1 MSGVSE
7 VDRGG
12 VDDVEDVEGAASAG
26 PYDAGSGEVPE
37 PDDALNFG
45 PVRFRMPNEAELV
58 EHTGTAKPR
67 AVQLAVPAGRVSLSV
82 LAAPRSAALWPEMVE
97 EIASSHAS
105 DGAQVVSEQGRWGRE
120 LQAISDGELS
130 WFIGVDGPRWMLYGE
145 ATGPVEGSAKLAS
158 VLRELLLGSVV
169 SRGPEPLPAR
179 TALPLIVPPEPV
191 DTAKGKP
198 GDAPSASYSAETLM
212 FRLGPTPAQAAKD
225 EPGSVRQRQQANT
238 VSREPMEP
246 RTPMEQPRRR
256 EAAVAQWQAAYHGAA
271 VSVPEYA
278 PSNGGGVHEAEIRRP
293 ELTVVRPTEA
303 PSASEHQAE
312 LDRHDEAV
320 PASAASAG
328 WRGRSWAAPGMATGL
343 TVGIAGLI
351 LVLGGAGT
359 WATMRGPKPVTQTP
373 SAATP
378 PPTTALTN
386 PGPVQSGVLPPAPG
400 SAQGAPVP
408 GSVPG
413 AHTPGT
419 QTGPGAPTPRGP
431 IQALPVPSPR
441 QPSGAETA
449 LPMLGRL
456 SDTQSGASSAAE
468 GPEDDTYLHAPK
480 TARGTQGLERGEDH
494 EHESEEGHESDSDED
509 RRSRVVRKPIHEDGA
524 PGVLG
529 EIIDGVGA
537 GLPGLG

>member
-7 VDRGG
+7 
-12 VDDVEDVEGAASAG
+12 AG
-26 PYDAGSGEVPE
+26 PYDSGAGEVPE
-37 PDDALNFG
+37 SDDALNFG
-45 PVRFRMPNEAELV
+45 PLRFRMPDEAELV
-58 EHTGTAKPR
+58 EHAGTAKPR
-67 AVQLAVPAGRVSLSV
+67 AVQLDVPAGRVSLSV
-82 LAAPRSAALWPEMVE
+82 LAAPRSAPLWPEMVE

-145 ATGPVEGSAKLAS
+145 ATGPVEGSAKLAAI
-158 VLRELLLGSVV
+158 LRELLRGSVV
-169 SRGPEPLPAR
+169 TRGPEPLPAR
-179 TALPLIVPPEPV
+179 TALSLIVPPEPV
-191 DTAKGKP
+191 GAARDKP
-198 GDAPSASYSAETLM
+198 GDAPAASSSAETLM
-212 FRLGPTPAQAAKD
+212 FRLGPTPSPGAKD
-225 EPGSVRQRQQANT
+225 EPGSVRQRQQTNT
-238 VSREPMEP
+238 APREPMEP
-246 RTPMEQPRRR
+246 RSPMEQQPRRR
-256 EAAVAQWQAAYHGAA
+256 EAAAAQWQAAYHGAA
-271 VSVPEYA
+271 LPVAERA
-278 PSNGGGVHEAEIRRP
+278 PVNGDGAHRSETRRP
-293 ELTVVRPTEA
+293 ELTVVRSTEA

-312 LDRHDEAV
+312 LDREDETV
-320 PASAASAG
+320 PAGAASVSSH
-328 WRGRSWAAPGMATGL
+328 GRSWATPGMATGL
-343 TVGIAGLI
+343 TVGIAGLV
-351 LVLGGAGT
+351 LVLGGAGA

-386 PGPVQSGVLPPAPG
+386 PGPAQSGVLPPAPG
-400 SAQGAPVP
+400 SVPGAPVP

-419 QTGPGAPTPRGP
+419 QTGPGAPMPRGP

-456 SDTQSGASSAAE
+456 SDTQSGTSRVAE
-468 GPEDDTYLHAPK
+468 GTGEQDRPRTPK
-480 TARGTQGLERGEDH
+480 ATHDVERTEQHERVWDEDH
-494 EHESEEGHESDSDED
+494 DSDGDEE
-509 RRSRVVRKPIHEDGA
+509 RTSRVVRKPIHEET

-529 EIIDGVGA
+529 EIIDGLGA